1 MTVVQK
7 IDFMCVS
14 CKYKFTSAKAECP
27 YCGDYESVL
36 ERGVTLN
43 ELLTF

>member
-1 MTVVQK
+1 MTIVQK

-27 YCGDYESVL
+27 YCGDNESVL